1 MSEGRAGETFD
12 VAVAGTGPA
21 ACMAALTLA
30 RQHVDVVMIEAATP
44 PRYKACGGGLTRR
57 AANQLLGVIT
67 PRWERECHTVEV
79 VAEARDGHEAVSLVQ
94 KHHPNLVLMDL
105 SMPRMNGLEALIEIR
120 KRFPETKVLI
130 LTVHDT
136 DEHIMA
142 VLQAGAAGYV
152 LKDAG
157 HVELL
162 GAIHAA
168 LEGKPFLSPGV
179 SQKVIGGY
187 LEGVKTRSTVTAW
200 DSLTQREREV
210 LKLIAEGQRNKVIA
224 DFLNISV
231 KTVEKHRASVMEKL
245 AVNDLPGLVRV
256 AIKHNLIFLDD

>member
-1 MSEGRAGETFD
+1 MNTRPRLVIAEDHTILREGLRS
-12 VAVAGTGPA
+12 
-21 ACMAALTLA
+21 LLA
-30 RQHVDVVMIEAATP
+30 TDP
-44 PRYKACGGGLTRR
+44 SL
-57 AANQLLGVIT
+57 
-67 PRWERECHTVEV
+67 EV
-79 VAEARDGHEAVSLVQ
+79 VAEARDGSEAVSLVQ
-94 KHHPNLVLMDL
+94 KLHPNLVLMDL

-136 DEHIMA
+136 DEHILA

-152 LKDAG
+152 LKDATHG
-157 HVELL
+157 ELL
-162 GAIHAA
+162 GAIHSA

-187 LEGVKTRSTVTAW
+187 LEGVKARSTVTAW

-231 KTVEKHRASVMEKL
+231 KTVEKHRANLMQKLDLHSVSEITIY
-245 AVNDLPGLVRV
+245 AVRKGLVDR
-256 AIKHNLIFLDD
+256 